1 MKALKATACTSQP
14 VLTNQQIRTVFFQAP
29 ELLALHREFHEGLR
43 ERLQQGDPNQG
54 VGDLFQKV
62 VNQLG
67 VYRGFIDNYESAI
80 ATVRKCTQTDD
91 RFKTLAENMM
101 SSKDGSNC
109 RTKYTL
115 EALLYKPLDR
125 VTKTTLV
132 LHDLLKHTPEDHPDR
147 PLLQEALRISSS
159 FLSGVNEEVPHKKSA
174 VTISKGTN
182 MMSSKDGSNCRTKY
196 TLEALLYKP
205 LDRVTKTTLVLH
217 DLLKHTPEDH
227 PDRPLLQ
234 EALRISSSF
243 LSGVNEEVPHKKSAV
258 TISKGTIRQLVKDG
272 FLVDLSDGTR
282 SLRHVFLFTDLI
294 LCAKLKAG
302 RQPQYRFVWYLP
314 LPGLSLIPG
323 PECQL
328 PPDTQCRMDQ
338 MKQKAFRL
346 RQEIQ
351 LQRIRQLVKDGFL
364 VDLSD
369 GTRSLRHVFLFT
381 DLILCAK
388 LKAGRQPQY
397 RFVWYLPLPGLSLIP
412 GPECQLP
419 PDTQCRMDQMK
430 QKAFRLRQEIQLQR
444 KGSRVL
450 SSRTIDR
457 ARKKLQDCELW
468 ILSHS
473 PSLPLELHSRC
484 GKSHTVLLSSLYE
497 LSEWRDHVERL
508 RGESC
513 ERVSPDLLNL
523 TNSCFKLRTTH
534 HPPLYST
541 LEAHCRVRE
550 SYPHPLYTAH
560 CREFS
565 LQVDG
570 AHDLRLLCVQQ
581 PGRED
586 SWTEDRVLGKTTV
599 QLDAKT
605 LLNKWKRSVVSLHQI
620 ELSLSLKYTEHSL
633 QPPGIPSTQSSEV
646 FNIHIETVAEREGV
660 LVPHIVRF
668 CAEEVE
674 RRGLEEVGIY
684 RISGVATEV
693 QALRT
698 AFNTNLRD
706 ALVRLKAVDVNA
718 VSGTLKL
725 YLRELPE
732 PLLPPQ
738 YFQALAAALVIASH
752 LTSLCSIFRRTVE
765 CHKRLYYICQVVS
778 YLSKM
783 LTLCPS
789 PSRVSQN
796 QEVNKMTAQN
806 LATVFGPSLLRP
818 PEESLGDSRLCVD
831 ISQEIVVQVQVVLCY
846 LQCINLPAP
855 QIKLQR
861 HSAELEEMTQQEP

>member
-1 MKALKATACTSQP
+1 MEVFNEAVEYLQGYGIPVVEDDQLDLEDVFDGECDNGFLSAVDSPFSPVRTESADFGDGLSEGDPEKMLERRALVLKSILSSEQQYLSELEAMLMPMKALKATACTSQP

-29 ELLALHREFHEGLR
+29 ELLALHREFHEGLH

-174 VTISKGTN
+174 VTISKGT
-182 MMSSKDGSNCRTKY
+182 
-196 TLEALLYKP
+196 
-205 LDRVTKTTLVLH
+205 
-217 DLLKHTPEDH
+217 
-227 PDRPLLQ
+227 
-234 EALRISSSF
+234 
-243 LSGVNEEVPHKKSAV
+243 
-258 TISKGTIRQLVKDG
+258 IRQLVKDG

-282 SLRHVFLFTDLI
+282 NLRHVFLFTDLI

-302 RQPQYRFVWYLP
+302 RQPQYRFVWCLP

-323 PECQL
+323 P
-328 PPDTQCRMDQ
+328 
-338 MKQKAFRL
+338 A
-346 RQEIQ
+346 
-351 LQRIRQLVKDGFL
+351 
-364 VDLSD
+364 
-369 GTRSLRHVFLFT
+369 
-381 DLILCAK
+381 
-388 LKAGRQPQY
+388 
-397 RFVWYLPLPGLSLIP
+397 
-412 GPECQLP
+412 CQLP

-457 ARKKLQDCELW
+457 ARKKLLDCELW

-497 LSEWRDHVERL
+497 LSEWRDNVERL

-541 LEAHCRVRE
+541 LEDSSDLGLCGTLCVVIHRATQLQQPEIDLSIFLEVDSFGYFENKAQTRVLVGDLTPSWE
-550 SYPHPLYTAH
+550 E
-560 CREFS
+560 EFS

-738 YFQALAAALVIASH
+738 YFQALAAALVIADPLEKEHRLVSVLQSLPGVNRNTFLFLLEH
-752 LTSLCSIFRRTVE
+752 LR
-765 CHKRLYYICQVVS
+765 
-778 YLSKM
+778 
-783 LTLCPS
+783 
-789 PSRVSQN
+789 RVSQN

-818 PEESLGDSRLCVD
+818 PEEPLGDSGLCVD

-855 QIKLQR
+855 QIKLQI

>member
-1 MKALKATACTSQP
+1 MEVFNEAVEYLLGYGIPVVEDDQMDLEDVFDGECDNGFLSAIDSPFSPVRTESADFGDGLGEGDPEKMLERRALVLKSILSSEQQYLSELEAMLMPMKALKATACTSQP

-43 ERLQQGDPNQG
+43 ERLQQGDPHQG

-80 ATVRKCTQTDD
+80 ATVHKCTQTDD
-91 RFKTLAENMM
+91 RFKTLAE
-101 SSKDGSNC
+101 
-109 RTKYTL
+109 
-115 EALLYKPLDR
+115 
-125 VTKTTLV
+125 
-132 LHDLLKHTPEDHPDR
+132 
-147 PLLQEALRISSS
+147 
-159 FLSGVNEEVPHKKSA
+159 
-174 VTISKGTN
+174 N

-282 SLRHVFLFTDLI
+282 N
-294 LCAKLKAG
+294 
-302 RQPQYRFVWYLP
+302 
-314 LPGLSLIPG
+314 
-323 PECQL
+323 
-328 PPDTQCRMDQ
+328 
-338 MKQKAFRL
+338 
-346 RQEIQ
+346 
-351 LQRIRQLVKDGFL
+351 
-364 VDLSD
+364 
-369 GTRSLRHVFLFT
+369 LRHVFLFT

-450 SSRTIDR
+450 STRTIDR
-457 ARKKLQDCELW
+457 ARKKLLDCELW

-484 GKSHTVLLSSLYE
+484 GKSHTVLLSSVYE

-541 LEAHCRVRE
+541 LEDSSDLGLCGTLCVVIHRATQLQQPEIDLSIFLEVDSFGYFENKAQTRVLMGVLTPSWE
-550 SYPHPLYTAH
+550 E
-560 CREFS
+560 EFS

-599 QLDAKT
+599 QLDAKA

-633 QPPGIPSTQSSEV
+633 QPPGISSTQSSEV

-674 RRGLEEVGIY
+674 RRGLQEVGIY

-738 YFQALAAALVIASH
+738 YFQALAAALVIADPLEKEHRLVSVLQSLPSVNRNTFLFLLEH
-752 LTSLCSIFRRTVE
+752 LR
-765 CHKRLYYICQVVS
+765 
-778 YLSKM
+778 
-783 LTLCPS
+783 
-789 PSRVSQN
+789 RVSQN

-818 PEESLGDSRLCVD
+818 PEEPLGDSGLCVD

>member
-1 MKALKATACTSQP
+1 MEVFNEAVEYLLGYGIPVVEDDQLDLEDVFDGECDNGFLSAVDSPFSPVRTESADFGDGLSEGDPEKMLERRALVLKSILSSEQQYLSELEAMLMPMKALKATACTSQP

-174 VTISKGTN
+174 VTISKGT
-182 MMSSKDGSNCRTKY
+182 
-196 TLEALLYKP
+196 
-205 LDRVTKTTLVLH
+205 
-217 DLLKHTPEDH
+217 
-227 PDRPLLQ
+227 
-234 EALRISSSF
+234 
-243 LSGVNEEVPHKKSAV
+243 
-258 TISKGTIRQLVKDG
+258 IRQLVKDG

-282 SLRHVFLFTDLI
+282 NLRHVFLFTDLI

-302 RQPQYRFVWYLP
+302 RQPQYRFVW
-314 LPGLSLIPG
+314 
-323 PECQL
+323 C
-328 PPDTQCRMDQ
+328 
-338 MKQKAFRL
+338 
-346 RQEIQ
+346 
-351 LQRIRQLVKDGFL
+351 
-364 VDLSD
+364 
-369 GTRSLRHVFLFT
+369 
-381 DLILCAK
+381 
-388 LKAGRQPQY
+388 
-397 RFVWYLPLPGLSLIP
+397 LPLPGLSLIP

-457 ARKKLQDCELW
+457 ARKKLLDCELW

-497 LSEWRDHVERL
+497 LSEWRDNVERL

-541 LEAHCRVRE
+541 LEGKKDLPSPHLYSTLQDSSDLGLCGTLCVVIHRATQLQQPEIDLSIFLEVDSFGYFENKAQTRVLVGDLTPSWE
-550 SYPHPLYTAH
+550 E
-560 CREFS
+560 EFS

-738 YFQALAAALVIASH
+738 YFQALAAALVIADPLEKEHRLVSV
-752 LTSLCSIFRRTVE
+752 LQSLPGRTVE
-765 CHKRLYYICQVVS
+765 CHKRLCYICQVVS
-778 YLSKM
+778 CLSKM
-783 LTLCPS
+783 VTLCPS

-796 QEVNKMTAQN
+796 QEVNKMTTQN

-818 PEESLGDSRLCVD
+818 PEEPLGDSGLCVD

-855 QIKLQR
+855 QIKLQI

>member
-1 MKALKATACTSQP
+1 MEMFNEAVEYLLEYGIPVVEDDHLDLEDVFDGECDNDFLSAVDSPFSPARSESADFSDGLSEGDPEKMLERRTLVLKSILCSQQLYLSELEALLMPMKALKATACTSQP
-14 VLTNQQIRTVFFQAP
+14 VLTNEQIQTVFFQAP
-29 ELLALHREFHEGLR
+29 ELLALHKEFLEGLR
-43 ERLQQGDPNQG
+43 ERLQQGDPHQG

-62 VNQLG
+62 VSQLG

-101 SSKDGSNC
+101 VFKESSNC
-109 RTKYTL
+109 RTTYTL

-125 VTKTTLV
+125 VTKITLV

-147 PLLQEALRISSS
+147 PLLQES
-159 FLSGVNEEVPHKKSA
+159 
-174 VTISKGTN
+174 
-182 MMSSKDGSNCRTKY
+182 
-196 TLEALLYKP
+196 
-205 LDRVTKTTLVLH
+205 
-217 DLLKHTPEDH
+217 
-227 PDRPLLQ
+227 
-234 EALRISSSF
+234 LRISSSF

-258 TISKGTIRQLVKDG
+258 TISKGTICQLVKDG
-272 FLVDLSDGTR
+272 FLVELSDGSR

-294 LCAKLKAG
+294 LCAKFKAG
-302 RQPQYRFVWYLP
+302 RQPQYRFAWYLP
-314 LPGLSLIPG
+314 LPGLTLVPG
-323 PECQL
+323 PESQL
-328 PPDTQCRMDQ
+328 PPDTQCRMN
-338 MKQKAFRL
+338 
-346 RQEIQ
+346 
-351 LQRIRQLVKDGFL
+351 
-364 VDLSD
+364 
-369 GTRSLRHVFLFT
+369 
-381 DLILCAK
+381 
-388 LKAGRQPQY
+388 
-397 RFVWYLPLPGLSLIP
+397 
-412 GPECQLP
+412 
-419 PDTQCRMDQMK
+419 QMK

-450 SSRTIDR
+450 STRTIDR
-457 ARKKLQDCELW
+457 ARKKLLDCELW

-473 PSLPLELHSRC
+473 PCLPLELHSHC
-484 GKSHTVLLSSLYE
+484 GKSHTLLLSSLYE
-497 LSEWRDHVERL
+497 LTEWRDNVERL
-508 RGESC
+508 RRESW

-541 LEAHCRVRE
+541 LEDSGDLGLCGTLCVVIHKATQLQQPANLAIFLEVDSFGYFENKAQTRVLVGALTPSWE
-550 SYPHPLYTAH
+550 E
-560 CREFS
+560 EFS

-586 SWTEDRVLGKTTV
+586 NWTEDRVLGKNTV
-599 QLDAKT
+599 QLDAKA
-605 LLNKWKRSVVSLHQI
+605 LLNKWKRSVVSLNQI
-620 ELSLSLKYTEHSL
+620 ELSFSLKYVEHSL

-646 FNIHIETVAEREGV
+646 FNIHIELVAEREGI
-660 LVPHIVRF
+660 LVPHIVRY
-668 CAEEVE
+668 CVEEVE

-698 AFNTNLRD
+698 AFSTNLRD

-738 YFQALAAALVIASH
+738 YFQALASALAFDDPLEKQHRLLLVLQNLPSVNRNTFLFLLEH
-752 LTSLCSIFRRTVE
+752 LR
-765 CHKRLYYICQVVS
+765 
-778 YLSKM
+778 
-783 LTLCPS
+783 
-789 PSRVSQN
+789 RVSQN
-796 QEVNKMTAQN
+796 QEVNKMTPQN

-818 PEESLGDSRLCVD
+818 PKEPLGESGLCVD
-831 ISQEIVVQVQVVLCY
+831 ISQEIVVQVQVVLNY

-861 HSAELEEMTQQEP
+861 HSAELEEMTEQKP